1 MANDTLSNADK
12 FKKLTFENKTK
23 LVTALEQ
30 MTGRKKLTIKQH
42 WLWNDA
48 VPDEYRSLV
57 TKGLDKIYKSQLKN
71 QQSTKDK
78 NLKKLEKLIS

>member
-1 MANDTLSNADK
+1 MTDNQLGNAEK

-23 LVTALEQ
+23 LVSALEQ

-57 TKGLDKIYKSQLKN
+57 TKGLDKIYKDQLRNENKGI
-71 QQSTKDK
+71 
-78 NLKKLEKLIS
+78 KKLEKLLS